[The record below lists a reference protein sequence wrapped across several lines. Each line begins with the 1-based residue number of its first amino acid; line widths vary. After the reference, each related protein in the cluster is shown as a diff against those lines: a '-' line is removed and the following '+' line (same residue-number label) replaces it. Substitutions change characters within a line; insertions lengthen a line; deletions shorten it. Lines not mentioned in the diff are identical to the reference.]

1 MEEFASTFGEVPAG
15 KGALAVLNHGGDTKT
30 IWDPRN
36 PDEVAAAKAQFEMLV
51 GTKRFS
57 AFRVSE
63 KDSNE
68 PGVRLREFDPDARRI
83 IFIPP
88 MQGG

>member
-1 MEEFASTFGEVPAG
+1 MEEFASTFGDVPDG
-15 KGALAVLNHGGDTKT
+15 KGAMALLNQSGDTKT
-30 IWDPRN
+30 IWDPN
-36 PDEVAAAKAQFEMLV
+36 NAAEVAAAREQFDKLV
-51 GTKRFS
+51 GTNRFS

-63 KDSNE
+63 KDPNE
-68 PGVRLREFDPDARRI
+68 PGVRLREFDPEARRI